1 MSLRLRGTLIYQTED
16 TLGSILVL
24 DHGKHRIL
32 SFDSIFEQS
41 KIARNKPY
49 LPVHE
54 YNRAMLLPVAFSLP
68 RRATILGLG
77 GGVLV
82 GALHHLLPECELHAV
97 ELRKQVADVAKRFFS
112 LPEADKIRL
121 TIADARPALRDMPAA
136 STDLILTDLYGADR
150 MSPAQSQRGF
160 IDECERVLSPEGW
173 LAINYH
179 RMPTLDGRLFA
190 HIRRLFACVL
200 LFKSKTNNYVLYTC
214 KQYFEPLA
222 QDDTRLKALE
232 RHLPIAWPQLMARVR
247 SA

>member
-1 MSLRLRGTLIYQTED
+1 MSLRLRGNVIHQTED
-16 TLGSILVL
+16 TLGNILVL

-68 RRATILGLG
+68 RKATILGLG

-97 ELRKQVADVAKRFFS
+97 ELRKQVADVARRFFS
-112 LPEADKIRL
+112 LPETDKIRL
-121 TIADARPALRDMPAA
+121 TIADARPALRDMAAA

-150 MSPAQSQRGF
+150 MSPAQSQRRF
-160 IDECERVLSPEGW
+160 INECERVLSPGGW

-179 RMPTLDGRLFA
+179 VMPTLDGRLFA

-200 LFKSKTNNYVLYTC
+200 IFKSKTNNYVLYAS
-214 KQYFEPLA
+214 KQYFEPLTP
-222 QDDTRLKALE
+222 DDPRLKSLE
-232 RHLPIAWPQLMARVR
+232 RHLPIAWPKLMARVR
-247 SA
+247 PA